1 MIRSFRAPR
10 IPGLIVLLGCL
21 LAAPQSVRA
30 ATEIVATRLTPSSL
44 TETYGSAVPVHVTA
58 PGGTYVLPTRNGVEF
73 RGTDASRDTLYGSF
87 RTSGVV
93 SELAVFGSTAYL
105 FAGNRGIVA
114 VDLSDSTDLV
124 AIGSHDHLGAIQHGA
139 FAPSSRTLAAATDGD
154 LFFFR
159 ETAPGALDPI
169 GPRGYQ
175 DGRRIVRVQARADSF
190 LVLSLRQSPTPR
202 MVLTLYRI
210 RSGSLPESLWEF
222 QANGFQATDLAWPD
236 VMAFLAVGDLGIL
249 PFDTETRT
257 PRAAVLIGSGSL
269 VRDVDAD
276 QARVVAV
283 GAARTYANFVRSG
296 SKGGTLGSEFDQLT
310 AIEPFQ
316 VSIVGRRA
324 ILSENNQSLPAEP
337 DEIGRSLIES
347 FDTTAPIFGGR
358 AAPSGTG
365 RVRRV
370 LADQGLAYVAD
381 YSGGLRIYRVA
392 PADTS
397 LVGVL
402 PLTGI
407 SSAYDVALDPARRL
421 AYVAAGTAGLLVVDV
436 TDPSAPAVRSS
447 VTPAGTTVAVAVNG
461 TVAVVARRGSG
472 SAGIS
477 VVDVT
482 DSLAPILRGNLNTLP
497 DPRAVAIQ
505 DTVAYVADA
514 FSGLALIT
522 IRNPAAPALI
532 GSPSGFGALDLDL
545 TGTQL
550 LVGTTDV
557 GVQIF
562 DVSDPGLA
570 DGTGA
575 LFMPTVYGVAQ
586 LGQSG
591 VALLGDG
598 GALAIDLRVP
608 SAPRVRGLIQ
618 VPGFARDAFWV
629 GDTLLVAA
637 SLGLERFLASA
648 AVTTDPS
655 LGFSL
660 DLASVQ
666 PRLTVTWSVA
676 PPAGAVG
683 WNLYRETVTPGQ
695 GMAGTAEYR
704 VNDALV
710 APAART
716 AQDRTVQGGK
726 SYRYRLDAFFAD
738 GSSRKAAEGVVF
750 IPSNSALGRPYPNPY
765 RPRNGQALYIPYRVL
780 SVDGGK
786 SVVLRVFEMNGRL
799 VRTISGTTAPGG
811 GFGSMTW
818 DGRDGRGRLLADGV
832 YFLKLVGPGI
842 DDARRLILLR

>member
-1 MIRSFRAPR
+1 M
-10 IPGLIVLLGCL
+10 LLGCL
-21 LAAPQSVRA
+21 LVVPQPARA
-30 ATEIVATRLTPSSL
+30 ATEIVAARLTPSSL
-44 TETYGSAVPVHVTA
+44 TGIFGSAVPVHATSS
-58 PGGTYVLPTRNGVEF
+58 GGTYVIPTRNGVEF
-73 RGTDASRDTLYGSF
+73 RGTDATRDTLYGSF
-87 RTSGVV
+87 RTAGVIGD
-93 SELAVFGSTAYL
+93 LAVHGTTAYL
-105 FAGNRGIVA
+105 FAGSRGIVA
-114 VDLSDSTDLV
+114 VDVSDSTNLV
-124 AIGSHDHLGAIQHGA
+124 AIGGHDHLGAIQHGA
-139 FAPSSRTLAAATDGD
+139 FAPSSATLAAATDGD

-159 ETAPGALDPI
+159 ETAAGVLDPL

-175 DGRRIVRVQARADSF
+175 DGRKIIRVQARADSF
-190 LVLSLRQSPTPR
+190 LVLSLRQSLTSR
-202 MVLTLYRI
+202 MILTLYRV
-210 RSGSLPESLWEF
+210 RSGALPESLWEF

-236 VMAFLAVGDLGIL
+236 AMAFIAVGDLGIL

-316 VSIVGRRA
+316 VSIVGTRA

-461 TVAVVARRGSG
+461 PVAVVARRGSG

-477 VVDVT
+477 VVDVA

-505 DTVAYVADA
+505 GTVAYVADA
-514 FSGLALIT
+514 FSGLALIN
-522 IRNPAAPALI
+522 IGDPAAPALI
-532 GSPSGFGALDLDL
+532 GSPSGFSALDLDL
-545 TGTQL
+545 SGTRL
-550 LVGTTDV
+550 LVGTKDV
-557 GVQIF
+557 GLQIF
-562 DVSDPGLA
+562 DVSNPALA
-570 DGTGA
+570 NGTSF
-575 LFMPTVYGVAQ
+575 LMPAVYGVAQ
-586 LGQSG
+586 LGQTG

-598 GALAIDLRVP
+598 GALAIDLRNTAIP
-608 SAPRVRGLIQ
+608 GVRGLIQ

-637 SLGLERFLASA
+637 GLGLERFLASA
-648 AVTTDPS
+648 AFVADPS
-655 LGFSL
+655 LGFAF
-660 DLASVQ
+660 DPAAVQ
-666 PRLTVTWSVA
+666 PRLTITWSVTA
-676 PPAGAVG
+676 PPGAIG
-683 WNLYRETVTPGQ
+683 WNLYRETVITAQ

-704 VNDALV
+704 VNDALLG
-710 APAART
+710 PAVQA
-716 AQDRTVQGGK
+716 ALDGTVQGGQ
-726 SYRYRLDAFFAD
+726 SFRYRLDAFFAD

-780 SVDGGK
+780 SVDGGR
-786 SVVLRVFEMNGRL
+786 SIVLRVFEMSGRL
-799 VRTISGTTAPGG
+799 VRTLSGTTAPGG

-818 DGRDGRGRLLADGV
+818 DGRDGRGRPLADGV

>member
-1 MIRSFRAPR
+1 M
-10 IPGLIVLLGCL
+10 LLGCL
-21 LAAPQSVRA
+21 LVVPQPARA
-30 ATEIVATRLTPSSL
+30 ATEIVATRLAPSSL
-44 TETYGSAVPVHVTA
+44 TGLYGSAVPVHVA
-58 PGGTYVLPTRNGVEF
+58 SPGGTYVIPTRNGVEF
-73 RGTDASRDTLYGSF
+73 RSTDGSRDTLYGSF
-87 RTSGVV
+87 RTAGVV
-93 SELAVFGSTAYL
+93 SELAVSGSTAYL

-124 AIGSHDHLGAIQHGA
+124 AIGSHDHLGAIVHGA
-139 FAPSSRTLAAATDGD
+139 FAPSSATLAAATDGD

-175 DGRRIVRVQARADSF
+175 DGRKIIRVQARADSF
-190 LVLSLRQSPTPR
+190 LVLSRRQSPTLR
-202 MVLTLYRI
+202 MILTLYRV
-210 RSGSLPESLWEF
+210 RSGALPESLWEF

-236 VMAFLAVGDLGIL
+236 AMAFLAVGDLGIL

-296 SKGGTLGSEFDQLT
+296 SKGATLGSEFDQLT

-316 VSIVGRRA
+316 ISIVGTRA
-324 ILSENNQSLPAEP
+324 VLSENDQNVPPEP
-337 DEIGRSLIES
+337 DEIGRSLIQTY
-347 FDTTAPIFGGR
+347 DTTAPIFGGR
-358 AAPSGTG
+358 GAPGGTG
-365 RVRRV
+365 RVRSV
-370 LADQGLAYVAD
+370 VASQGLAYVAD
-381 YSGGLRIYRVA
+381 YSGGLRIYRSA
-392 PADTS
+392 AADTS

-402 PLTGI
+402 PLSGN

-436 TDPSAPAVRSS
+436 GDSSAPALRS
-447 VTPAGTTVAVAVNG
+447 TVATPRSALGVAVSG
-461 TVAVVARRGSG
+461 TVAVVAWRDNNGG
-472 SAGIS
+472 GIS

-482 DSLAPILRGNLNTLP
+482 DSLAPLVRGTLALQ

-505 DTVAYVADA
+505 GTVAYVADA
-514 FSGLALIT
+514 FSGLALIN
-522 IRNPAAPALI
+522 IMDPAAPALI
-532 GSPSGFGALDLDL
+532 GSAIGFGALDLDL
-545 TGTQL
+545 SGTRL
-550 LVGTTDV
+550 LVGTTDL

-562 DVSDPGLA
+562 DVSNPGLA
-570 DGTGA
+570 DPAGA
-575 LFMPTVYGVAQ
+575 LPAPAVYGVTQ
-586 LGQSG
+586 MGQTG

-598 GALAIDLRVP
+598 GALAMDLRVP

-637 SLGLERFLASA
+637 GLGLERFLASA
-648 AVTTDPS
+648 AFVADPS
-655 LGFSL
+655 LGFAF
-660 DLASVQ
+660 DPAAVQ
-666 PRLTVTWSVA
+666 PRLTITWSVA
-676 PPAGAVG
+676 LPAGAIG
-683 WNLYRETVTPGQ
+683 WNLYRENVTLSK

-704 VNDALV
+704 VNDALLG
-710 APAART
+710 PAART
-716 AQDRTVQGGK
+716 VQDRTVQGGQ
-726 SYRYRLDAFFAD
+726 SYRYRLDAFFPD
-738 GSSRKAAEGVVF
+738 GSSRNAAEGVVF

-780 SVDGGK
+780 SVDGGR
-786 SVVLRVFEMNGRL
+786 SLVLRVFEMSGRL
-799 VRTISGTTAPGG
+799 VRTISATTAPGG

-818 DGRDGRGRLLADGV
+818 DGRDGRGRPLADGV